1 MNRKETATPS
11 APTTIEMT
19 FWDLK
24 DERSVNSPEWNM
36 ITMIPKS
43 MKRDMSWSIERMFS
57 SKGERTNP
65 PMTSSTIE
73 ESPSRFA
80 RRTSNLR
87 TSRFKSWAI
96 RISSTGEKNPRLRY
110 HSSIEILF

>member
-43 MKRDMSWSIERMFS
+43 MKSDICRPADRMLSSSWDSI
-57 SKGERTNP
+57 NP
-65 PMTSSTIE
+65 PKTSSTIE

-87 TSRFKSWAI
+87 TSRFKSRAT
-96 RISSTGEKNPRLRY
+96 RISSTG
-110 HSSIEILF
+110 